1 MTNKEAYQ
9 LIESCLE
16 HDKGMSEN
24 PEAYVEAIR
33 LAKEVFDK
41 QDPIKPAKEIF
52 GNYDCPVCNAYVE
65 FSGNQSYYKHEYCSS
80 CGQAID
86 WEVKND

>member
-1 MTNKEAYQ
+1 MKVE
-9 LIESCLE
+9 
-16 HDKGMSEN
+16 
-24 PEAYVEAIR
+24 EAIR
-33 LAKEVFDK
+33 LVEIAFGYSSAIHDDWKPDDEAEKIAIEAMRK
-41 QDPIKPAKEIF
+41 QEPMKPVKEIF